1 MAVKDYLREQG
12 MKQLYE
18 EMRKIREIENA
29 KTKEEV
35 IEEVGGG
42 GSGGGSGT
50 PSEPKERIN
59 NDDIDDIFG

>member
-18 EMRKIREIENA
+18 EMRRIREIENA

-35 IEEVGGG
+35 IEEVGG
-42 GSGGGSGT
+42 SGGGGT

-59 NDDIDDIFG
+59 NNDIDNIFG

>member
-35 IEEVGGG
+35 IDEVG
-42 GSGGGSGT
+42 GSGGGT

>member
-18 EMRKIREIENA
+18 EMIKIREIENA

-42 GSGGGSGT
+42 GSGGGT

>member
-18 EMRKIREIENA
+18 EMRRIREIENA

-35 IEEVGGG
+35 IEEVGSGG
-42 GSGGGSGT
+42 GSGGT

-59 NDDIDDIFG
+59 NNDIDGIFG

>member
-18 EMRKIREIENA
+18 EMRRIREIENA

-35 IEEVGGG
+35 IEEVGSGG
-42 GSGGGSGT
+42 GSGSGT

-59 NDDIDDIFG
+59 NNDIDDIFG

>member
-18 EMRKIREIENA
+18 EMIKIREIENA

-42 GSGGGSGT
+42 GSGGGT
-50 PSEPKERIN
+50 PSELKERIN